1 MQKNSW
7 NSVIS
12 FFGQKR
18 NKFWQEWTRLL
29 GPTCSLFGS
38 AVITPSQILV
48 WPSGDQPWSSL
59 TSEQKP
65 NLKLVEKLLVLVLVQ
80 VGPAQAWMTASKIW
94 WITHQVG
101 PPWPDILIEPS
112 GSKNLFRHK
121 MANFFFICKAICL
134 YKLVSSQRADIW
146 ITCNLT
152 KFLSW
157 I

>member
-1 MQKNSW
+1 MKILKGADMQKNSW
-7 NSVIS
+7 NQSGDS
-12 FFGQKR
+12 FFGQKQ

-38 AVITPSQILV
+38 AVITPSQKMLIILA

-80 VGPAQAWMTASKIW
+80 AVPVQAWMTASKKW

-101 PPWPDILIEPS
+101 PPWPDNIEPS

-121 MANFFFICKAICL
+121 MANFFYICKAICL
-134 YKLVSSQRADIW
+134 YLYQVKELI
-146 ITCNLT
+146 
-152 KFLSW
+152 F
-157 I
+157 

>member
-1 MQKNSW
+1 MKIKKGADMPKNSW
-7 NSVIS
+7 N
-12 FFGQKR
+12 QKWWFLFWTET

-38 AVITPSQILV
+38 AVITPSQKMLIILA

-80 VGPAQAWMTASKIW
+80 AVPVQAWMTASKKW

-101 PPWPDILIEPS
+101 PPWPDTYIEPS
-112 GSKNLFRHK
+112 GSKNLFRRRIS
-121 MANFFFICKAICL
+121 NFYSIFFICIL
-134 YKLVSSQRADIW
+134 SSNLV
-146 ITCNLT
+146 
-152 KFLSW
+152 
-157 I
+157 

>member
-7 NSVIS
+7 NQSGG
-12 FFGQKR
+12 FLFWTET

-38 AVITPSQILV
+38 AVITPSQKMLIILA

-59 TSEQKP
+59 TLEQKQ

-80 VGPAQAWMTASKIW
+80 AVPVQAWMTASKKW

-101 PPWPDILIEPS
+101 PPWPDNIEPS
-112 GSKNLFRHK
+112 GSENLFWHK
-121 MANFFFICKAICL
+121 MANFLLICKASCL
-134 YKLVSSQRADIW
+134 NVYQVKELKCAHKKSR
-146 ITCNLT
+146 LG
-152 KFLSW
+152 
-157 I
+157 